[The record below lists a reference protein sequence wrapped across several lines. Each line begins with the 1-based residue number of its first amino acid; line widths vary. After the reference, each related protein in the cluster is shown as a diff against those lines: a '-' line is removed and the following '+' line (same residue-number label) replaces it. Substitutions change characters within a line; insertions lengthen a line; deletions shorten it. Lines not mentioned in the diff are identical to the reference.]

1 MEYYLKTMEIEAR
14 IKELLECIAEA
25 KYVGKMFIKHDD
37 GFWSLKL
44 GPNDY
49 QPFLS
54 LAFEGDEDSFMKF
67 LEKEF
72 RSRKKSFR
80 SQSKAVLFNGYSF
93 IHQPM
98 IEL

>member
-54 LAFEGDEDSFMKF
+54 LAFEG
-67 LEKEF
+67 EKEF